1 MTDERTDETNEPN
14 EYGFAG
20 AATTPTP
27 EPTTRSREEVDGES
41 IAIPSGD
48 LTGALTEAIEELGER
63 HPDDHNDNDDNDR
76 DGER

>member
-1 MTDERTDETNEPN
+1 MTDERTDETNESN

-20 AATTPTP
+20 GATTPTP
-27 EPTTRSREEVDGES
+27 EPTTRSRDEVEGES

-48 LTGALTEAIEELGER
+48 LTGALTEAIEELGDR
-63 HPDDHNDNDDNDR
+63 HPDDRDDRDQ